1 MHEVVKRELQDSFDV
16 IQFDN
21 LEWRGQSDKYTE
33 EYIDEL
39 VDQCNDL
46 VSTFEKDE
54 ILALK
59 CGEMFSANEINSI
72 LDKVAPNFSDKRFII
87 VCNDNRE
94 FNFKYDYIVGLTG
107 WTVVRDQF
115 MITNGDTNQI
125 KNNKR
130 NKIFVSR
137 NNRGKDHRKQ
147 WIKFLEK
154 NNLKSKGYVS
164 EGWNGIFL
172 EHLNNDFITTV
183 ESFESIGY
191 NENNQRYPSRDDKS
205 LMNFYNDSF
214 CEVTLSSE
222 YDIIT
227 SPFGAFCTE
236 KEFRSFLMC
245 VIPMLVSAIDYDKY
259 LKDAGFDLF
268 EDVIDTSFYKT
279 GDLDK
284 KFEIFKEN
292 FDIIENDLT
301 IDGRFR
307 DDIWKRLKTN
317 QSIFMDGWD
326 KYFWKKYKEL
336 K

>member
-1 MHEVVKRELQDSFDV
+1 MK
-16 IQFDN
+16 
-21 LEWRGQSDKYTE
+21 
-33 EYIDEL
+33 
-39 VDQCNDL
+39 
-46 VSTFEKDE
+46 
-54 ILALK
+54 
-59 CGEMFSANEINSI
+59 
-72 LDKVAPNFSDKRFII
+72 
-87 VCNDNRE
+87 
-94 FNFKYDYIVGLTG
+94 
-107 WTVVRDQF
+107 
-115 MITNGDTNQI
+115 
-125 KNNKR
+125 
-130 NKIFVSR
+130 
-137 NNRGKDHRKQ
+137 
-147 WIKFLEK
+147 K

-222 YDIIT
+222 YDIKT
-227 SPFGAFCTE
+227 SPYGAFCTE

-245 VIPMLVSAIDYDKY
+245 VIPMLVSVIDYDKY

>member
-21 LEWRGQSDKYTE
+21 LEWRGVATDYTDEEIDK
-33 EYIDEL
+33 L

-59 CGEMFSANEINSI
+59 CGEMFSANEINSV
-72 LDKVAPNFSDKRFII
+72 LDKVAPNFPDKRFII

-107 WTVVRDQF
+107 WTVVRQQF
-115 MITNGDTNQI
+115 MNTNGDTNQI

-130 NKIFVSR
+130 NKIFISR
-137 NNRGKDHRKQ
+137 NNRGKDHRKG

-191 NENNQRYPSRDDKS
+191 NENNQRYPS
-205 LMNFYNDSF
+205 
-214 CEVTLSSE
+214 
-222 YDIIT
+222 
-227 SPFGAFCTE
+227 
-236 KEFRSFLMC
+236 
-245 VIPMLVSAIDYDKY
+245 
-259 LKDAGFDLF
+259 
-268 EDVIDTSFYKT
+268 
-279 GDLDK
+279 
-284 KFEIFKEN
+284 
-292 FDIIENDLT
+292 
-301 IDGRFR
+301 
-307 DDIWKRLKTN
+307 WKN
-317 QSIFMDGWD
+317 
-326 KYFWKKYKEL
+326 
-336 K
+336 